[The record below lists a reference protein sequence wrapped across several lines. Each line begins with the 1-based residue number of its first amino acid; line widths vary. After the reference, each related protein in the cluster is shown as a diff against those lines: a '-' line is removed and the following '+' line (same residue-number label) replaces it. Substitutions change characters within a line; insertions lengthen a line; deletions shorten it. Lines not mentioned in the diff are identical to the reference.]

1 VKKITETKR
10 HLDGSVHRFACELLA
25 LRPHLAIV
33 LFRHRRGRSA
43 GGFRF
48 PRGSRTYGFFWRRR
62 SYSLYRMLGPSGRL
76 IAHRFDVLEDVR
88 LSETEV
94 SYLDLFLDIWVAPE
108 GAVTIEDDDEVDDQA
123 ARGLLSKAQQ
133 RHIACTREHIVRDR
147 GRIIREA
154 ERLLAELR
162 L

>member
-1 VKKITETKR
+1 MKKITETKR
-10 HLDGSVHRFACELLA
+10 HLDGSAHRFACELLA
-25 LRPHLAIV
+25 LRPQFAIV
-33 LFRHRRGRSA
+33 LFRHGRGRSA

-76 IAHRFDVLEDVR
+76 IAHRLDVLEDVR

-94 SYLDLFLDIWVAPE
+94 SYLDLSLDIWVDPE
-108 GAVTIEDDDEVDDQA
+108 GAVTIEDEDEVADHA
-123 ARGLLSKAQQ
+123 AHGLLSKAQQ
-133 RHIACTREHIVRDR
+133 RHIARTRKLIVRDHR
-147 GRIIREA
+147 RIIREA
-154 ERLLAELR
+154 ERLLADLR